1 MEKQHTKL
9 SSVMFTD
16 IVGYSAISNRDFNL
30 GVKIA
35 EENLEITSNAEKNQ
49 SIFRYIGYISTI

>member
-30 GVKIA
+30 GVRIA
-35 EENLEITSNAEKNQ
+35 EENLKITSNA
-49 SIFRYIGYISTI
+49 